1 MIPLAWL
8 SAFGGFY
15 LVWAAINNRNPIS
28 ALRAALTGDTNV
40 APLTSGTSAA
50 GAGGGAG
57 GTTSTAVSST
67 PGTAPATVSIG
78 YGSHRLAA
86 NAAAGYKAASLKFG
100 RPIPITDSTRTYE
113 QQADCYRRKPNLCA
127 PPSWNAP
134 HVRGVAID
142 VDGTKV
148 GLDDPRLVSALSS
161 TGWVRNG
168 KKVDGQPEP
177 WHWEFKG

>member
-1 MIPLAWL
+1 MIPVAWL
-8 SAFGGFY
+8 AAFGGFY

-67 PGTAPATVSIG
+67 PGTAPVTVPIG
-78 YGSHRLAA
+78 YGSHRLTAP
-86 NAAAGYKAASLKFG
+86 AAAAYKAAGIKYG
-100 RPIPITDSTRTYE
+100 RTIPITDSTRTYE

-142 VDGTKV
+142 VDSSKV
-148 GLDDPRLVSALSS
+148 DLNDPRLVSALSS

-168 KKVDGQPEP
+168 KKVDGQVEP
-177 WHWEFKG
+177 WHWEYKG

>member
-1 MIPLAWL
+1 MIPIAWL
-8 SAFGGFY
+8 TAFGGFY

-40 APLTSGTSAA
+40 APLTSGSSAA

-57 GTTSTAVSST
+57 GTTSTAGSG
-67 PGTAPATVSIG
+67 PETVPIG

-100 RPIPITDSTRTYE
+100 RQIPITDSTRTYE

-148 GLDDPRLVSALSS
+148 GLNDPRLVSALSS

-168 KKVDGQPEP
+168 KKVDGQAEP
-177 WHWEFKG
+177 WHWEYKG